1 MSPSP
6 ARCCHSGLVRL
17 ATLNVFGLSGNWS
30 DRLVVLQSG
39 FLALDAD
46 LVTLQETMVTEE
58 VDQAAEILG
67 PDFHLAHASHREA
80 NGSGI
85 TTASRWP
92 LGRVVEVDLHVTERT
107 HEFACTCLVTEILA
121 PQPYGRIWLANNLP
135 DYQVDHERE
144 RRLQAVT
151 LARALDGLAAEQ
163 AGHVIVA
170 GDMDAD
176 EAADSIRFWTG
187 RHVIDDVSV
196 CYRSAWESARPTE
209 RLVTFAADNPLS
221 TDWDWPYSG
230 IDHVFVRCAAHG
242 GPTLPISGCRRIFD
256 KPPIPSDHYGLIVE
270 LDAPPRWPLSI
281 EHPDT

>member
-1 MSPSP
+1 M
-6 ARCCHSGLVRL
+6 RL

-30 DRLVVLQSG
+30 DRLVTLRDG

-46 LVTLQETMVTEE
+46 LVTLQETMVREE

-67 PDFHLAHASHREA
+67 PDFQLAHASHREA

-85 TTASRWP
+85 TTATRWP

-121 PQPYGRIWLANNLP
+121 PQPYGRIWLANYLP

-187 RHVIDDVSV
+187 RHVINDVSV

-242 GPTLPISGCRRIFD
+242 GPTLPILGCRRIFD
-256 KPPIPSDHYGLIVE
+256 QPPIPSDHYGLIVE
-270 LDAPPRWPLSI
+270 LDAPPRWPLPI
-281 EHPDT
+281 DHPDT